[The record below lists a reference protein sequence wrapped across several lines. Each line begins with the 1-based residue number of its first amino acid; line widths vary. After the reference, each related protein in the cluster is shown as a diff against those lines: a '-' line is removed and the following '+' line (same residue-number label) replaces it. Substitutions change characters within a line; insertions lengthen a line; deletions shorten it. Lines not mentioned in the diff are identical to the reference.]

1 MLGIGA
7 GIDSYYEY
15 LLKAYLMFGDE
26 EYYHMFNVS
35 YAAVMKHIKKD
46 HFYTNVDLVSGQLK
60 YNWIDSLSA
69 FWPGLQVL
77 AGDVP
82 NAEQAWS
89 KYYFA
94 WRKHQVGLPERFDFL
109 HLGATLKHYPL
120 RPEFIESTYF
130 LYQATKNPFYLH
142 VGREIFN
149 GLKTHTKT
157 ECGYAT
163 VTDVETKKLE
173 DRMDSFFLS
182 EVCKY
187 LYLLFDPDNFVTKEN
202 FIFTTEGHFFPM
214 QYGYLNTS
222 QSKQPVTER
231 CKMARKKIET
241 IDDLTAPLIAQ
252 EKNKTRQGQCDIK
265 EGKKARELNATAVNM
280 PKYVITG
287 LDPQLIGGIFV
298 NLGKTSLYLYRSFFS
313 IHLCV
318 RVSEVILILISIL
331 AFFGIP
337 QSPKVVRHN

>member
-1 MLGIGA
+1 MYRLI
-7 GIDSYYEY
+7 II
-15 LLKAYLMFGDE
+15 F
-26 EYYHMFNVS
+26 VQS

-94 WRKHQVGLPERFDFL
+94 WRKHSVGLPERFDFL
-109 HLGATLKHYPL
+109 QYVARTCIFKHVINMCDRLGATLKHYPL

-149 GLKTHTKT
+149 GLKTHTKYVIAHCITARTIVIGLTTYLFCIRT

-163 VTDVETKKLE
+163 VTDVETKTLE
-173 DRMDSFFLS
+173 DRMDSFFLT

-214 QYGYLNTS
+214 
-222 QSKQPVTER
+222 
-231 CKMARKKIET
+231 
-241 IDDLTAPLIAQ
+241 
-252 EKNKTRQGQCDIK
+252 
-265 EGKKARELNATAVNM
+265 
-280 PKYVITG
+280 
-287 LDPQLIGGIFV
+287 
-298 NLGKTSLYLYRSFFS
+298 
-313 IHLCV
+313 
-318 RVSEVILILISIL
+318 
-331 AFFGIP
+331 
-337 QSPKVVRHN
+337 